1 MPGGAGRTGWSSS
14 IKDVT
19 EQRTA
24 ERALKESEARFRRI
38 ANSAPAMMWVTRLDR
53 VRDFVN
59 DAYVEFVGGPGA
71 AARRRGRSTGAARIH
86 PDDVERIVAE
96 SSPGKRRGSR
106 SRSRGATSAG
116 TASGA
121 GFEACRSRA
130 SGPTGSWSGSSA
142 SATDIT
148 LAKEA
153 ELELRRQVEEQTRA
167 AGGCREARFRAV
179 FDTVLE
185 VLVLMEP
192 DGTVVE
198 LNRKE
203 ARVAGGERARGG
215 RAQDVGRADARALPA
230 ARRR

>member
-1 MPGGAGRTGWSSS
+1 MVN
-14 IKDVT
+14 DVT
-19 EQRTA
+19 EQRVA

-59 DAYVEFVGGPGA
+59 DAYVEFVGGPG
-71 AARRRGRSTGAARIH
+71 RPRGGADDRLATRIH
-86 PDDVERIVAE
+86 PDDVDRILAE
-96 SSPGKRRGSR
+96 SV
-106 SRSRGATSAG
+106 AG
-116 TASGA
+116 EASGRAVHA
-121 GFEACRSRA
+121 GGALPALRRRVALAAHRSRSRA
-130 SGPTGSWSGSSA
+130 SGPTASWSASSGLRATSRSPRKRSSSFGARSTSRRA
-142 SATDIT
+142 SW
-148 LAKEA
+148 
-153 ELELRRQVEEQTRA
+153 RFS
-167 AGGCREARFRAV
+167 EARFRAV

-203 ARVAGGERARGG
+203 APWRAENARE
-215 RAQDVGRADARALPA
+215 AVGRKIWDAPTLRMYRA